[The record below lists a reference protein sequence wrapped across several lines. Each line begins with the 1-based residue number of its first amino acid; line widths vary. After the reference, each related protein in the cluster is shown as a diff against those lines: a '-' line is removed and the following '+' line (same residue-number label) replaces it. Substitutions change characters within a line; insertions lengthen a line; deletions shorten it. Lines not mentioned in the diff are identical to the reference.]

1 MRLHPRIASGIF
13 GVLIC
18 IFMLLI
24 EKISGKKIN
33 EIIIYILGA
42 FLTLV
47 FYYIYMKNTF
57 TMEIKKY

>member
-1 MRLHPRIASGIF
+1 
-13 GVLIC
+13 
-18 IFMLLI
+18 MLLI

-47 FYYIYMKNTF
+47 FYCIY
-57 TMEIKKY
+57 EKYFYDGD

>member
-1 MRLHPRIASGIF
+1 MKIHPRIASGIF

-24 EKISGKKIN
+24 KKISGKKIY

-42 FLTLV
+42 FLTLL
-47 FYYIYMKNTF
+47 FYCIY
-57 TMEIKKY
+57 EKYFYDGD